1 MEVVPPPAA
10 SGPLFVPLIDTRQL
24 EAFVTNTNNCLA
36 VHTEELREHH
46 MRLVHVE
53 DECVFLRQ
61 ESKFH
66 SAEIA
71 SLFKKHEDFVT
82 VEEFQKSIHS
92 LETKIDQLADTQSF
106 LMNQAMTQLESRF
119 SSALTESIFGLR
131 DDLLKK
137 MKEQISESVCI
148 PKLDANELP
157 LERMHEIAQEVEI
170 FRDQSKRLTVSQLCN
185 MQRFC
190 NEMAYLCAY
199 AFADHHESIQQLTQS
214 VKEIQKENINRRPTF
229 GVGTGSASAM
239 FGAGSGARSPVNRV
253 VPTIPLLSNIKET
266 DSGSGSTETSGR
278 SDFTDE
284 TELKRSPTFG
294 VGENSVQKQERDAHQ
309 QQVLANQIPPKTE
322 PAAELNV
329 ESTAEAQT
337 QVANTTSDNQSVVS
351 VVADSAAGST
361 ADVAVNGPFIDLTV
375 SSEEGIVRYALESI
389 PEVDEPANTPGG
401 NRRIRKQ
408 NSKRS
413 STSSL
418 LSQQNIESTSSSN
431 LNYVAELSDQMHTIQ
446 GVMLAQEKQISD
458 LTTALQGIYALML
471 DHENKSKLIE
481 KEELKQILQNTE
493 VKLRNE
499 MDANQQR
506 VSDNTVQKYLE
517 NLNTSNAEWK
527 EDATGMI
534 HRLSEE
540 LASMKQSA
548 SRVPQFQIS
557 EYIEKVEGLEDE
569 VQLKADKEQLKDKAE
584 RKDFTPIQNML
595 KQMKTILHD
604 ADYATPRAKLDAILN
619 RSGSSTPQTVRS
631 LRNGELPSSRAASVV
646 NSPKIHVHPSMESD
660 GIAYISC
667 MCCNQAIPIGIM
679 PADSKLGS
687 SKPRKRKTA
696 TAPADKPPVTSSI
709 QEFSAS
715 ESEVEKGEHEHRV
728 KSQQARLQVEGY
740 SPQHLFASPLEPLHK
755 STSESLLPAHIS
767 SIDSATSFILN
778 PASMA
783 RSQSVME
790 LKLPALDTP
799 PQVSPVRT
807 KKPMLRAEI
816 NARLKSTSPLTFL
829 EPLEHKEYWKYAFKG
844 SNQPS

>member
-1 MEVVPPPAA
+1 
-10 SGPLFVPLIDTRQL
+10 
-24 EAFVTNTNNCLA
+24 
-36 VHTEELREHH
+36 
-46 MRLVHVE
+46 
-53 DECVFLRQ
+53 
-61 ESKFH
+61 
-66 SAEIA
+66 
-71 SLFKKHEDFVT
+71 
-82 VEEFQKSIHS
+82 
-92 LETKIDQLADTQSF
+92 
-106 LMNQAMTQLESRF
+106 
-119 SSALTESIFGLR
+119 
-131 DDLLKK
+131 
-137 MKEQISESVCI
+137 
-148 PKLDANELP
+148 
-157 LERMHEIAQEVEI
+157 
-170 FRDQSKRLTVSQLCN
+170 
-185 MQRFC
+185 
-190 NEMAYLCAY
+190 MAYLCAY
-199 AFADHHESIQQLTQS
+199 AFADHHESILQLTQS
-214 VKEIQKENINRRPTF
+214 VKEIQKENVNRRPTF
-229 GVGTGSASAM
+229 GVGAGSASAM

-266 DSGSGSTETSGR
+266 DSGSGSTETSCR
-278 SDFTDE
+278 SDFADSE

-294 VGENSVQKQERDAHQ
+294 GGENTVKKPERDVQ
-309 QQVLANQIPPKTE
+309 QQMVANQTPPNTE
-322 PAAELNV
+322 PIAELIV
-329 ESTAEAQT
+329 EPTTQAQLEQQAQAT
-337 QVANTTSDNQSVVS
+337 NTSADIQSVVQP
-351 VVADSAAGST
+351 VVADSVAGST
-361 ADVAVNGPFIDLTV
+361 AEVAPNGPFIDLSA
-375 SSEEGIVRYALESI
+375 SSEEGTVRYALEPI

-408 NSKRS
+408 NSKKS

-418 LSQQNIESTSSSN
+418 LSQQNIEPSSN
-431 LNYVAELSDQMHTIQ
+431 VNYVAELTDQMHTIQ
-446 GVMLAQEKQISD
+446 GVMLAQEKQIAD
-458 LTTALQGIYALML
+458 LTTAIQGIYSLVL

-481 KEELKQILQNTE
+481 KEELKQILQNME

-540 LASMKQSA
+540 LASLKQSA

-696 TAPADKPPVTSSI
+696 TAPVEKLPVTSSV

-715 ESEVEKGEHEHRV
+715 ESEAEKGEHEHRV
-728 KSQQARLQVEGY
+728 KLQQARLQVEGY
-740 SPQHLFASPLEPLHK
+740 SPQHIFASPLEPLQK
-755 STSESLLPAHIS
+755 STSESLLPAHLS
-767 SIDSATSFILN
+767 SIDSATSSILN
-778 PASMA
+778 YASMA

-790 LKLPALDTP
+790 LKLPALDSP